1 MSSWLRSSQQ
11 ELCRENKS
19 SLTASLSHRKPL
31 FLSAG
36 YNCSSCALQ
45 SDHGFKYVISP
56 TTTAIDISLMS
67 EMGDIFRH
75 FTITF
80 SYWNKRLQKSKLND
94 VFSVY
99 PAHIFIEAVQ
109 LHHKSPGS
117 HSWQHHG
124 GPVEK
129 LSKQPD
135 QKKSPWERVLSCRMS
150 FYPVLRDERQL
161 VPWVGKETCC
171 SNWISVCCIV
181 SFFIYPESH
190 FCTFLDIWKLKMY
203 FYGM

>member
-11 ELCRENKS
+11 ELSRENKS

-31 FLSAG
+31 FLAG
-36 YNCSSCALQ
+36 VYDCSTCALQ

-56 TTTAIDISLMS
+56 TTRKPHRPSISLWWAKWEIYS
-67 EMGDIFRH
+67 DVSQLL
-75 FTITF
+75 F
-80 SYWNKRLQKSKLND
+80 SYWNKRLQKFKLND

-99 PAHIFIEAVQ
+99 PAHIFIKAVQ

-135 QKKSPWERVLSCRMS
+135 QEKKVPEKECCHAECLSIQRWEMKGS
-150 FYPVLRDERQL
+150 
-161 VPWVGKETCC
+161 
-171 SNWISVCCIV
+171 
-181 SFFIYPESH
+181 
-190 FCTFLDIWKLKMY
+190 
-203 FYGM
+203 